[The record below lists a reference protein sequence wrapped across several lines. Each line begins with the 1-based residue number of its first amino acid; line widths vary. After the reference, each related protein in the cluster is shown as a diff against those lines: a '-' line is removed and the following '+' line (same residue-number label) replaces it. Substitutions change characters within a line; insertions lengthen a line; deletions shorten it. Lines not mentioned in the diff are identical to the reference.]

1 MSGERVR
8 ANAMPRPVV
17 SDHNRQDWAS
27 PNFIEGN
34 QDRDLRCLHRYSTP
48 TIISASI
55 YILTHYT
62 RQEQSNTDR
71 PLRYL
76 ISKKNEKRKK
86 QKEGKEGCRL
96 YNHHVTAAHITY
108 APNLHHQLGLG
119 LGHITVCFSFSCSA
133 PWPFS
138 QPGSGGASL
147 ASLAQSWV
155 RVLELLLP
163 GCGSAFPSRT
173 ALQTLGDYVVP
184 GYYVAGA
191 IPTITISTLLTQSKL
206 EGFGHWARGY

>member
-55 YILTHYT
+55 YILTHFT
-62 RQEQSNTDR
+62 RQEQPNTDR

-76 ISKKNEKRKK
+76 ILKKNEKRKK
-86 QKEGKEGCRL
+86 QKEGKEGYRL

-138 QPGSGGASL
+138 QPGSGGHLLRLLLNRGFAFLSCSCL
-147 ASLAQSWV
+147 AVALPS
-155 RVLELLLP
+155 RRELLCRP
-163 GCGSAFPSRT
+163 WVT
-173 ALQTLGDYVVP
+173 T
-184 GYYVAGA
+184 
-191 IPTITISTLLTQSKL
+191 
-206 EGFGHWARGY
+206 